1 MGNGDHAIFGQKL
14 LNTRCGVGRCTCK
27 SPTMKW
33 GNTLNVIKE
42 NSLKLKAASHNNA
55 SWHTDTGGFL
65 ELTQLGS
72 LYYKGPALQKIILGF
87 GGSPLIYT
95 VSFIVTISCLCGILV
110 TINVLILTHYYLQ
123 SILFPDSL
131 IFT

>member
-1 MGNGDHAIFGQKL
+1 MGQKL
-14 LNTRCGVGRCTCK
+14 LNTQCSVGRCTRK
-27 SPTMKW
+27 SPIMKW
-33 GNTLNVIKE
+33 ANTLKE
-42 NSLKLKAASHNNA
+42 SSKGKFIEAEPASHNNT
-55 SWHTDTGGFL
+55 SWYTDTDGFL
-65 ELTQLGS
+65 EHSPNGGS
-72 LYYKGPALQKIILGF
+72 LDYKGLALQKIILGF